1 MHVLTEQDNRPPAHE
16 IYSDFIVSRS
26 REGLGAEL
34 WGNIPHTLGKAAE
47 LLPKI
52 RQDYSISPNLEA
64 LKQAMKKH
72 MRNMGVLT
80 GKASDA
86 IDLLDNGVVEAG
98 QQPMLMGGPSL
109 ILNKI
114 AYATALAGA
123 AGMVPLYYVADY
135 DGVQAE
141 LTNMRLPGP
150 SSKGLHLSYPVEPS
164 EENLAIYE
172 LEVPSEEW
180 FSKSLEKIDSNY
192 RGNLKDV
199 DAARREGIQRNL
211 VHAYSVL
218 KSAYYST
225 ENVSDFSTKVLSTLL
240 NLEAGLG
247 TPVYWFSMP
256 DTRSLFQEGYEL
268 LLKEPNRSRFIEATN
283 VAAGKVE
290 AAGYRSQIGLRGF
303 DYVPFFLECMNPD
316 CRRIRV
322 ELTYHRDSGSN
333 TSSLVGKCP
342 NCEEAYSF
350 SIKASEPDVSDIV
363 EWITP
368 RVDSRQVIVDSVIPI
383 VAHIGGPG
391 ETSYYAEVIPAAKAL
406 GLPFPVFMRYSRVFY
421 NTPWNESMT
430 SGLKKEG
437 LPVITSDS
445 LFSHLSGWV
454 EARNHNDAE
463 GLWAAHQGIESSVYS
478 SFNKLVVKLVEL
490 EAGIAE
496 VKERLREPG
505 DRRPL
510 IEEMKKLQGEAQ
522 VIDNYLSWAYGR
534 FSPEKFGQE
543 VNWLWLDLAAA
554 TGVNDLMGAYLRQ
567 YSRDTPNSSMFFVN
581 IT

>member
-1 MHVLTEQDNRPPAHE
+1 MHVLTEQGNRPPAHE
-16 IYSDFIVSRS
+16 IYSGFIASRS
-26 REGLGAEL
+26 REGLGADL
-34 WGNIPHTLGKAAE
+34 WGNIPLTLGEAAE

-52 RQDYSISPNLEA
+52 RQEYSISPNLEA
-64 LKQAMKKH
+64 LKYAMKKH
-72 MRNMGVLT
+72 MRKMGVLT

-86 IDLLDNGVVEAG
+86 IDLMDNGVVEGG

-114 AYATALAGA
+114 AYATALAGE

-141 LTNMRLPGP
+141 LTNMRLPSP

-172 LEVPSEEW
+172 LGIPDEAW
-180 FSKSLEKIDSNY
+180 FRKTIEKIDSNY
-192 RGNLKDV
+192 RGILKDV
-199 DAARREGIQRNL
+199 DGVRREGIQRNL

-218 KSAYYST
+218 TFAYYST
-225 ENVSDFSTKVLSTLL
+225 DNVSDFSTKILGTLL

-256 DTRSLFQEGYEL
+256 DTRFLFQEGYEL

-283 VAAGKVE
+283 DAARKVE
-290 AAGYRSQIGLRGF
+290 AAGYRSQIGLRGD

-322 ELTYHRDSGSN
+322 ELKYHRDTGSD
-333 TSSLVGKCP
+333 TASLAGKCP
-342 NCEEAYSF
+342 ICEEAYSF
-350 SIKASEPDVSDIV
+350 SVKASEPDVSDIV
-363 EWITP
+363 NWITP

-406 GLPFPVFMRYSRVFY
+406 GLPFPVFMRYSRTFY
-421 NTPWNESMT
+421 NTPWNEAMAA
-430 SGLKKEG
+430 GLKKDG
-437 LPVITSDS
+437 LPIITSDN
-445 LFSHLSGWV
+445 LFSYLSAWV
-454 EARNHNDAE
+454 EARNSNDSE
-463 GLWAAHQGIESSVYS
+463 GLWKAYQGIESSIKT
-478 SFNKLVVKLVEL
+478 SFNELVVKLSEF
-490 EAGIAE
+490 ESKIAGI
-496 VKERLREPG
+496 KERLREPG

-510 IEEMKKLQGEAQ
+510 IADMKRLQAEAQ

-554 TGVNDLMGAYLRQ
+554 TGVDDLMGAYLRQ

>member
-1 MHVLTEQDNRPPAHE
+1 VHVLTEQDTRPPAHE
-16 IYSDFIVSRS
+16 IYSGFIASRS
-26 REGLGAEL
+26 RKGLGAEL
-34 WGNIPHTLGKAAE
+34 WGNIPHTLGEAAE
-47 LLPKI
+47 LLPKV
-52 RQDYSISPNLEA
+52 RQEYSISPNLEV
-64 LKQAMKKH
+64 LKHAMKKH
-72 MRNMGVLT
+72 MRKMGILT
-80 GKASDA
+80 GIATEA
-86 IDLLDNGVVEAG
+86 IDALDNGVVEGG

-114 AYATALAGA
+114 AYATALAGE

-141 LTNMRLPGP
+141 LTNMRLPSP
-150 SSKGLHLSYPVEPS
+150 SSKGLHLSYPVGPS

-172 LEVPSEEW
+172 LGVPSEAW
-180 FSKSLEKIDSNY
+180 FSKTLEKIDSNY
-192 RGNLKDV
+192 RGILKDV
-199 DAARREGIQRNL
+199 EGVRRDGIQRNL

-225 ENVSDFSTKVLSTLL
+225 DNVSDFSTKIIGTLL

-247 TPVYWFSMP
+247 TPVYWFSMS

-290 AAGYRSQIGLRGF
+290 AAGYRSQIGLRGD
-303 DYVPFFLECMNPD
+303 DYVPFFLECMNPE

-322 ELTYHRDSGSN
+322 ELKYRRDPGS
-333 TSSLVGKCP
+333 SDASLVGECP
-342 NCEEAYSF
+342 VCEEEYSF
-350 SIKASEPDVSDIV
+350 SVKASEPDVSDIV

-406 GLPFPVFMRYSRVFY
+406 GLPFPVFMRYSRDFY
-421 NTPWNESMT
+421 NTPWNEALA

-437 LPVITSDS
+437 LPVITSDN
-445 LFSHLSGWV
+445 LFNHLSGWV
-454 EARNHNDAE
+454 EARNSNDAV
-463 GLWAAHQGIESSVYS
+463 GLWEAHQGIESSVYS
-478 SFNKLVVKLVEL
+478 SFNELVIKLVDL
-490 EAGIAE
+490 EAGIAG

-522 VIDNYLSWAYGR
+522 VIDNYLSWAFGR

-554 TGVNDLMGAYLRQ
+554 TGVEDLMGAYLRQ